1 MTPSRYPAE
10 LEPVEASLRDLQ
22 DEVRDYFEWG
32 EIEDLESAEDLL
44 KTVEQSSVRVW
55 ERNHRSASISNLYR
69 RLVIGG
75 PLVAILGA
83 AIEPEELIDTLES
96 TTLLVIA
103 DGAAGV
109 ISEIP
114 NPLSEKAWS
123 RVACMVSDA
132 DGGEGTYR
140 AARRSI
146 PMVLHAHGD
155 NREDWL
161 ELIRESGGQSEP
173 PELILTHQTSSII
186 PGMHNP
192 GGFTDGDRAACFLA
206 SLGVR
211 NHNIRLLGTNSDSV
225 GRWSGET
232 HEPTKLEKLKWMEK
246 TLRILGLW
254 TD

>member
-1 MTPSRYPAE
+1 MTSSGYSAE
-10 LEPVEASLRDLQ
+10 LEPAEPYLLILQ
-22 DEVRDYFEWG
+22 DEVRDYFGWG
-32 EIEDLESAEDLL
+32 EIEDLESAEDML

-55 ERNHRSASISNLYR
+55 ERHHRLASISNLYR
-69 RLVIGG
+69 RLVIRG

-83 AIEPEELIDTLES
+83 AIEPQELIDVLES
-96 TTLLVIA
+96 PTLLVIA

-114 NPLSEKAWS
+114 NSLSDKAWS

-132 DGGEGTYR
+132 DGGEGTYK

-146 PMVLHAHGD
+146 PIVLHAHGD

-161 ELIRESGGQSEP
+161 ELIRESGSQSEP
-173 PELILTHQTSSII
+173 SELILTHQTNRRI

-232 HEPTKLEKLKWMEK
+232 HEPTKLEKLKWMEQS
-246 TLRILGLW
+246 LRTLGLW

>member
-246 TLRILGLW
+246 SLRILGLW

>member
-140 AARRSI
+140 VARRSI
-146 PMVLHAHGD
+146 PIVLHAHGD

-173 PELILTHQTSSII
+173 PELILTHQTSSRI

-192 GGFTDGDRAACFLA
+192 GGFTDGYRAACFLA

-246 TLRILGLW
+246 SLRILGLW

>member
-1 MTPSRYPAE
+1 
-10 LEPVEASLRDLQ
+10 
-22 DEVRDYFEWG
+22 
-32 EIEDLESAEDLL
+32 
-44 KTVEQSSVRVW
+44 
-55 ERNHRSASISNLYR
+55 LYR
-69 RLVIGG
+69 RLVIRG
-75 PLVAILGA
+75 PSVAILGA

-96 TTLLVIA
+96 PTLLIIA

-114 NPLSEKAWS
+114 KSLSEKAWS

-132 DGGEGTYR
+132 DGGEGTYK

-146 PMVLHAHGD
+146 PIVLHAHGD
-155 NREDWL
+155 NRQDWL
-161 ELIRESGGQSEP
+161 ELIKESGSQNEP
-173 PELILTHQTSSII
+173 PELILTHQTSSRI

-206 SLGVR
+206 SLGVK
-211 NHNIRLLGTNSDSV
+211 NHNIRLLGTNSHSV

-232 HEPTKLEKLKWMEK
+232 HEPTKLEKLKWMEQS
-246 TLRILGLW
+246 LRILGLW

>member
-173 PELILTHQTSSII
+173 PELILTHQTSSRI

-246 TLRILGLW
+246 SLRILGLW